1 MYIRPTWWLYFAVF
15 CQHLIKHVMMMMMM
29 IQAEPVTHRAL
40 YRHSLQHTGLD
51 SGTACYTHGFHNH
64 VIMNCRVLS
73 CCLFRKNKKV
83 VSESFGSMSC
93 INRKTCSVKAK
104 TVMQI
109 GNNKPNTT
117 SSSVASYNITTTKSY
132 PIYSI
137 QISKS
142 CSKWN
147 VTVHKTSHGYL
158 SAKTHFLVFQNLEIS
173 TLKVLLVVF
182 DN

>member
-15 CQHLIKHVMMMMMM
+15 CQHLIKHVMMM

-93 INRKTCSVKAK
+93 INRKTCSVKLRQWCRQA
-104 TVMQI
+104 TI
-109 GNNKPNTT
+109 NL
-117 SSSVASYNITTTKSY
+117 
-132 PIYSI
+132 I
-137 QISKS
+137 Q
-142 CSKWN
+142 
-147 VTVHKTSHGYL
+147 
-158 SAKTHFLVFQNLEIS
+158 
-173 TLKVLLVVF
+173 LLVQLPHTILQQQNPIPSIPYKSLSPVVNEMWPCTRPHMDTLVQKHTF
-182 DN
+182 SFFKILRYRHLKFY